1 MMGMWRTG
9 MYAVLVVAVVLL
21 AGTEAGRWSVDRSAR
36 CAVCGLVVQTAMTSA
51 ADLHDSTSYR
61 QPEYLFMA
69 MFEEACAPDSAASR
83 WARQTELVIDDSQE
97 DAGPLLDLIVHP
109 EEESMCGPVCEML
122 LRACNHVVEEV
133 LDDPELGTK
142 LWSSSSYALR
152 AQLSASISPRTARF
166 LSVLVLAV
174 AICDRENARRV
185 STSMLRTPW
194 RLLISTSKS
203 RSVSLLHA
211 MKWKTTLWSNY
222 ISTLTTS
229 AKAEQDQSSQ
239 ASLHHCSFRHFYPT
253 IISLPAN

>member
-1 MMGMWRTG
+1 
-9 MYAVLVVAVVLL
+9 
-21 AGTEAGRWSVDRSAR
+21 
-36 CAVCGLVVQTAMTSA
+36 MTSA

-152 AQLSASISPRTARF
+152 AQLSAMTRALCIDVCPDPPLSLSQRAKVDDLIAADPWSPLDPHMAAT
-166 LSVLVLAV
+166 
-174 AICDRENARRV
+174 ID
-185 STSMLRTPW
+185 
-194 RLLISTSKS
+194 
-203 RSVSLLHA
+203 
-211 MKWKTTLWSNY
+211 
-222 ISTLTTS
+222 
-229 AKAEQDQSSQ
+229 
-239 ASLHHCSFRHFYPT
+239 SLHH
-253 IISLPAN
+253 LDL